1 MTMVSLSIK
10 RVTASTLLKR
20 MAAEV
25 TQTDRY
31 TNRREVSKEG
41 LTGKGTRRSFYKC
54 RASHR
59 VSAIIAGPVPGP
71 LSPAQAPCRSISP
84 SRGRHPERGDSSFLW
99 GSDICIRG
107 VQKCCWWPANS
118 DTNHQM
124 ASLFACSVALGQA
137 PMQVQPTR
145 PGATR
150 LGR

>member
-1 MTMVSLSIK
+1 MVSLSIK

-20 MAAEV
+20 MTAEV
-25 TQTDRY
+25 TQRDR
-31 TNRREVSKEG
+31 NNQQEESLKR
-41 LTGKGTRRSFYKC
+41 GTAGERHPSFVFKC
-54 RASHR
+54 LASHR
-59 VSAIIAGPVPGP
+59 VSAIIAVPG
-71 LSPAQAPCRSISP
+71 SRSLFPSP
-84 SRGRHPERGDSSFLW
+84 SAMPFYQSLPCSTSRTGRFFVSVGERYMHQ
-99 GSDICIRG
+99 G
-107 VQKCCWWPANS
+107 VQKCCWWPAYS